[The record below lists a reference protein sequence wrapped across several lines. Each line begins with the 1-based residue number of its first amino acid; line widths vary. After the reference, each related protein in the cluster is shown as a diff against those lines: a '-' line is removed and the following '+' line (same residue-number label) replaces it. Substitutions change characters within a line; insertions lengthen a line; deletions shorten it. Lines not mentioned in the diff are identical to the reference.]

1 MFVTLTVLAV
11 RFIFYRYFNGDVLF
25 AFEIDPPLEI
35 IPLHIIVDLWFIH
48 RAPILT
54 DSD

>member
-1 MFVTLTVLAV
+1 MFVTLTVLTV
-11 RFIFYRYFNGDVLF
+11 RFIFHGDFNGNVLF
-25 AFEIDPPLEI
+25 AFEIDPSFKV
-35 IPLHIIVDLWFIH
+35 IPDDIIVDLWFIH